1 MKWRARFSQTISGPV
16 IQTSVTAVHGACYLR
31 NNLFKF
37 PNFPL
42 LTLHQRLNWPRDIF
56 QSVTKKSENGS
67 VLENMFVCQ
76 DIQPK
81 ILIQVQELR
90 ESRGGRPGLPVLM
103 GRMFYVDVKPRQHWT
118 MLTHWSHCFPSISVR
133 HPPRTVSSTSS
144 SLFWGRKQGNWILNF
159 SEEHTHRKLT
169 GARLNNS
176 SSYDEITE
184 QYIAGH
190 GLLSRTGKRLQN
202 CGSRSWHRICLWA
215 VVQ

>member
-81 ILIQVQELR
+81 ILIQVQELC

-103 GRMFYVDVKPRQHWT
+103 GLMFYVDVKPRQHWT

-159 SEEHTHRKLT
+159 SEEHTQKINRGK
-169 GARLNNS
+169 
-176 SSYDEITE
+176 TE
-184 QYIAGH
+184 QLVQLRRNNWAVYCGTWP
-190 GLLSRTGKRLQN
+190 SRTGKRLQN